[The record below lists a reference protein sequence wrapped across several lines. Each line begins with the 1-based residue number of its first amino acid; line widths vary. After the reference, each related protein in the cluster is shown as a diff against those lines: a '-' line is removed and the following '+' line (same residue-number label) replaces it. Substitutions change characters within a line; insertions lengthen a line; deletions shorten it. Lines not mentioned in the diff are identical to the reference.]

1 MVLLLTT
8 FCIGLL
14 CVTFDTTRLL
24 GVVVLAITTYAF
36 PWLLIPLVG
45 TLGVLWVSLRWYAFF
60 NNTKITVKLST
71 YQS

>member
-24 GVVVLAITTYAF
+24 GIVVLTITTYVF
-36 PWLLIPLVG
+36 QWLLIPLVG
-45 TLGVLWVSLRWYAFF
+45 SLGVLWFR
-60 NNTKITVKLST
+60 
-71 YQS
+71 

>member
-24 GVVVLAITTYAF
+24 GIVVLAITTYAF

-45 TLGVLWVSLRWYAFF
+45 TLVSLRWYAFF

>member
-24 GVVVLAITTYAF
+24 GIVVLAITTYIL

-45 TLGVLWVSLRWYAFF
+45 TLGVLWFR
-60 NNTKITVKLST
+60 
-71 YQS
+71 